1 MTFNYGAEK
10 RKFEKVWAKLAKTYA
25 EAGMEPEAIKAMY
38 EFDWEIFKSER
49 NEALHTQEF
58 AIPESAN
65 EEMDDCESPLYEKF
79 LEQLSSEYDTFGSHS
94 RYWWLEELTTPLPD
108 HWCPGTD
115 RGGQRTS
122 HPVHCGRADHPGN
135 CTLSQSPEIDHL
147 GKAPTH
153 FHAVPLRGI
162 GYFAQIDFDICLF
175 ST

>member
-94 RYWWLEELTTPLPD
+94 RYWWLEELTTPCLTIGVPALTVED
-108 HWCPGTD
+108 KELLTLYIVDGLTI
-115 RGGQRTS
+115 REIARYLNLQKSTISERLQRIF
-122 HPVHCGRADHPGN
+122 
-135 CTLSQSPEIDHL
+135 TLFPSEE
-147 GKAPTH
+147 
-153 FHAVPLRGI
+153 
-162 GYFAQIDFDICLF
+162 
-175 ST
+175 

>member
-65 EEMDDCESPLYEKF
+65 EEMDDCESPLYDKF
-79 LEQLSSEYDTFGSHS
+79 LEQLSSEYDTYGSHS
-94 RYWWLEELTTPLPD
+94 RYWWLEELTTPCLTIGVPALTVED
-108 HWCPGTD
+108 KELLTLYIVDGLTI
-115 RGGQRTS
+115 REIARYLNLQKSTISERLQRIF
-122 HPVHCGRADHPGN
+122 
-135 CTLSQSPEIDHL
+135 TLFPSEE
-147 GKAPTH
+147 
-153 FHAVPLRGI
+153 
-162 GYFAQIDFDICLF
+162 
-175 ST
+175 

>member
-38 EFDWEIFKSER
+38 EFDWKIFKSER

-94 RYWWLEELTTPLPD
+94 RYWWLEELTTPCLTIGVPALTVED
-108 HWCPGTD
+108 KELLTLYIVDGLTI
-115 RGGQRTS
+115 REIARYLNLQKSTISERLQRIFS
-122 HPVHCGRADHPGN
+122 
-135 CTLSQSPEIDHL
+135 
-147 GKAPTH
+147 
-153 FHAVPLRGI
+153 
-162 GYFAQIDFDICLF
+162 LF
-175 ST
+175 PSEG

>member
-1 MTFNYGAEK
+1 MTFNYAVEK

-38 EFDWEIFKSER
+38 EFDWKIFKSER

-94 RYWWLEELTTPLPD
+94 RYWWLEELTTPCLTIGVPALTVED
-108 HWCPGTD
+108 KELL
-115 RGGQRTS
+115 
-122 HPVHCGRADHPGN
+122 
-135 CTLSQSPEIDHL
+135 TLYIVDGLTIREIARYL
-147 GKAPTH
+147 NLQKSTISERL
-153 FHAVPLRGI
+153 LRI
-162 GYFAQIDFDICLF
+162 FTLF
-175 ST
+175 PSEE

>member
-79 LEQLSSEYDTFGSHS
+79 LEQLSSEYATFGSHS
-94 RYWWLEELTTPLPD
+94 RYWWLEELTTPCLTIGVPALTVED
-108 HWCPGTD
+108 KELLTLYIVDGLTI
-115 RGGQRTS
+115 REIARYLNLQKSTISERLQRIF
-122 HPVHCGRADHPGN
+122 
-135 CTLSQSPEIDHL
+135 TLFPSEE
-147 GKAPTH
+147 
-153 FHAVPLRGI
+153 
-162 GYFAQIDFDICLF
+162 
-175 ST
+175 

>member
-25 EAGMEPEAIKAMY
+25 EAGMEPEAIKAMR
-38 EFDWEIFKSER
+38 EFDWKIFKSER

-94 RYWWLEELTTPLPD
+94 RYWWLEELTTPCLTIGVPALTVED
-108 HWCPGTD
+108 KELLTLYIVDEWTVREIAEIQEKTKSSVERHL
-115 RGGQRTS
+115 QR
-122 HPVHCGRADHPGN
+122 V
-135 CTLSQSPEIDHL
+135 
-147 GKAPTH
+147 
-153 FHAVPLRGI
+153 
-162 GYFAQIDFDICLF
+162 FALF
-175 ST
+175 PSSV

>member
-94 RYWWLEELTTPLPD
+94 RYWWLEELTTPCLTIGVPALTLED
-108 HWCPGTD
+108 KELLTLYIVDGLTI
-115 RGGQRTS
+115 REIARYLNLQKSTISERLQRIF
-122 HPVHCGRADHPGN
+122 
-135 CTLSQSPEIDHL
+135 TLFPSEE
-147 GKAPTH
+147 
-153 FHAVPLRGI
+153 
-162 GYFAQIDFDICLF
+162 
-175 ST
+175 